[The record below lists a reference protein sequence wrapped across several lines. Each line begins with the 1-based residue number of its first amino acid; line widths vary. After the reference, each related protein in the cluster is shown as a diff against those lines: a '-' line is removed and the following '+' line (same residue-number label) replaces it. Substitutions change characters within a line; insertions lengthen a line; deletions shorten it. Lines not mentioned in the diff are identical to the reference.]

1 MLEMTISDIMREIG
15 VPAHIK
21 GYLYLRQA
29 IMLTVK
35 DPDLMHAVT
44 KVLYPTVAKTNKTTS
59 SRVERAIRHAIEVA
73 WDRGDVDV
81 LSSYFGYT
89 IQNSRGKPTNSEFI
103 AMIADKLRLSMRAP
117 ANVR

>member
-44 KVLYPTVAKTNKTTS
+44 KVLYPS
-59 SRVERAIRHAIEVA
+59 
-73 WDRGDVDV
+73 
-81 LSSYFGYT
+81 
-89 IQNSRGKPTNSEFI
+89 
-103 AMIADKLRLSMRAP
+103 
-117 ANVR
+117 